1 MPAREKRDLGKGW
14 KLRKTFC
21 FQGLSVDG
29 RVSFVSE
36 LLNVHVH
43 VNTKLKVSNFVNCH
57 TSYNFLPG
65 SGGSA
70 EHSEGCAL

>member
-1 MPAREKRDLGKGW
+1 M
-14 KLRKTFC
+14 
-21 FQGLSVDG
+21 DG

>member
-1 MPAREKRDLGKGW
+1 MPAQEKRDLGEGR
-14 KLRKTFC
+14 KLRKTCC

-36 LLNVHVH
+36 LLNVPVH
-43 VNTKLKVSNFVNCH
+43 VNTKLKLFNLINCY
-57 TSYNFLPG
+57 TSYNFLSG

-70 EHSEGCAL
+70 EHSEGRVI